1 MRAPRLAVALTGVL
15 IAAGMMTAGPP
26 GDLPASASPVTLV
39 KCRVMQ
45 GPLVGPVQLSACNR
59 PRITGGSGIT
69 NGMGDGPYP
78 LTWSSLK
85 VTNYSLVS
93 SVSVGGTQ
101 TRCLD
106 GAPELDFV
114 GAISSVSGPW
124 TKRFLGAPV
133 TFDICLTEGI
143 ELVPGTE
150 FVMTVPKP

>member
-1 MRAPRLAVALTGVL
+1 MKALRLVVALAGVTL
-15 IAAGMMTAGPP
+15 TAGTMAAGPF
-26 GDLPASASPVTLV
+26 GDPLASASPTTIV
-39 KCRVMQ
+39 KCQVMQ
-45 GPLVGPVQLSACNR
+45 GPLIGPIQLSGCNR
-59 PRITGGSGIT
+59 PRITGGSGNT
-69 NGMGDGPYP
+69 NGMGNGPYP
-78 LTWSSLK
+78 LTWASLK

-93 SVSVGGTQ
+93 SVSVGGPQ
-101 TRCLD
+101 SRCLD
-106 GAPELDFV
+106 GATELDFV